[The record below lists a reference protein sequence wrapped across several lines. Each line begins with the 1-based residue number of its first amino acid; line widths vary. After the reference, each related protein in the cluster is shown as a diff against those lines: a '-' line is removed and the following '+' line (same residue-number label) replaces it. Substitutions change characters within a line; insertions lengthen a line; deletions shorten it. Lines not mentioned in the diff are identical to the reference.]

1 MRLCWSIA
9 WVLFLVA
16 CTQPHNDLVET
27 RFIASPKNTA
37 SPKLSAIDSLMWYQ
51 PDSALMC
58 LLPYFDT
65 CCRDALNASPDNVL
79 NASPDNV
86 LNASPDNTTDTTRRN
101 HCVSTTAYNRHYA
114 HLLLSELLYKNDYAQ
129 TNRTELQ
136 QAVAYFD
143 SLMLADT
150 RGVSLQVGRCRDTS
164 NVSVRRRASAKNATK
179 TNIFLDARAHYIN
192 GVGYYEN
199 DSVIQAC
206 AEYLKTLEIM
216 ENHFEEK
223 EIVEN
228 KARFVS
234 LIYGHLGELFKEE
247 LLIDPAIECFKEA
260 LNFCNLE
267 PTSKYGKSI
276 SLYRLGILFNI
287 TGQNDSADF
296 YYRKALENLPDKNN
310 LHYRDIITSKT
321 ILDYNS
327 GRNIDSVIKELRFVE
342 SLATDESERLSRFLI
357 IGDIFYEDK
366 MYDSARW
373 FLESVFEQQSD
384 IQARMLAAEE
394 LRNIYQEERDS
405 IKAHQYAAFL
415 ANLAM
420 PEYERKTDVS
430 KLNELFQ
437 NYLIQKQGQ
446 KAAWEKH
453 KAVLRTVKIL
463 VPIALVIAFVIV
475 VTIRRKS
482 KRNLARQKAEAQR
495 EIDKRAKQHEKAL
508 EAEQQAHRMEQAA
521 LSGRLKRSNEKLHD
535 VSKQLEETLAKNSLI
550 ESETSND
557 YSAYINTPIC
567 LYIINLVHKQQFKSK
582 MDYLIYKESALSKE
596 QLLAL
601 RSAAEK
607 HLMQFVSQIRK
618 QFPKLTDNDMDYC
631 YLFLLGLN
639 EADISALIQR
649 AYTTVCDRSRKISRI
664 IGDNN
669 SLYQAL
675 RNMLHEN

>member
-1 MRLCWSIA
+1 MNKFLNGIGILF
-9 WVLFLVA
+9 VLLLLSCCGRKEV
-16 CTQPHNDLVET
+16 QQWEGQDGNET
-27 RFIASPKNTA
+27 YAVLA
-37 SPKLSAIDSLMWYQ
+37 EVDSLMWHR
-51 PDSALMC
+51 PDSALAV
-58 LLPYFDT
+58 LLDF
-65 CCRDALNASPDNVL
+65 AASPKADSLDAFNG
-79 NASPDNV
+79 
-86 LNASPDNTTDTTRRN
+86 
-101 HCVSTTAYNRHYA
+101 HYTQ
-114 HLLLSELLYKNDYAQ
+114 LLASELLYKNDYQ
-129 TNRTELQ
+129 QSNRAELQ

-143 SLMLADT
+143 SLMMDGTGT
-150 RGVSLQVGRCRDTS
+150 RSVSLP
-164 NVSVRRRASAKNATK
+164 
-179 TNIFLDARAHYIN
+179 FLTARAHYIN

-199 DSVIQAC
+199 DSIVQAC
-206 AEYLKTLEIM
+206 AEYLISLEIM

-223 EIVEN
+223 ELVEN

-234 LIYGHLGELFKEE
+234 LVYSHLGELFKDE
-247 LLIDPAIECFKEA
+247 LLIEPAIECFKKA
-260 LNFCNLE
+260 LDFCKLE

-276 SLYRLGILFNI
+276 SLYHLGILFNI
-287 TGQNDSADF
+287 IEQNDSADF

-321 ILDYNS
+321 LLDYNS
-327 GRNIDSVIKELRFVE
+327 GRNIDSVIKELRYVE

-384 IQARMLAAEE
+384 VQTKMLAAEE
-394 LRNIYQEERDS
+394 LRNIYQEEGDS

-420 PEYERKTDVS
+420 PEYEKKTDVS

-437 NYLIQKQGQ
+437 NYLIQKQEQ
-446 KAAWEKH
+446 KAAREKH

-463 VPIALVIAFVIV
+463 VPIALVIAFFIV
-475 VTIRRKS
+475 ATIRRKS

-495 EIDKRAKQHEKAL
+495 EMEKKAKQHKEAL

-521 LSGRLKRSNEKLHD
+521 LSGRLKRSNEKLRD
-535 VSKQLEETLAKNSLI
+535 VSKQLEETLAKNSLF
-550 ESETSND
+550 ESETSDD

-582 MDYLIYKESALSKE
+582 MDYLIYKDDALSKE

-601 RSAAEK
+601 RDAAEK
-607 HLMQFVSQIRK
+607 HLARFTSHIRK
-618 QFPKLTDNDMDYC
+618 RFPNLTDNDMDYC
-631 YLFLLGLN
+631 YLFLLGLG
-639 EADISALIQR
+639 EADISALMQR

-664 IGDNN
+664 IGAND
-669 SLYQAL
+669 SLYQTL
-675 RNMLHEN
+675 RNMLYDN